1 MNDEDPGTK
10 TTLDSDPD
18 SLSMEDYAVVG
29 DYEGKEPEECTDS
42 TATAKVAELQARI
55 DELNERYLRL
65 AADFENFRRRST
77 RETNE
82 KVNRAIEQLAFGIL
96 EVADN
101 LERAAKSD
109 DSSLR
114 EGLEQIQKILK
125 KVLEQH
131 SIQPIES
138 VNKKFDPEKHEA
150 IAYVPSD
157 SKEGIIIDEVSCG
170 YCMGDRVIR
179 TAKVAVSKGKP
190 EKNQNEEK

>member
-1 MNDEDPGTK
+1 MNDEDLEKSTNKDNDQNSPTM
-10 TTLDSDPD
+10 D
-18 SLSMEDYAVVG
+18 DYAVVG
-29 DYEGKEPEECTDS
+29 EYGEDVREEGADS
-42 TATAKVAELQARI
+42 ATGREAELKAR
-55 DELNERYLRL
+55 LNDLNDRYLRL
-65 AADFENFRRRST
+65 AADFENFRKRSS
-77 RETNE
+77 REANE
-82 KVNRAIEQLAFGIL
+82 RANRSIEQFASGIL

-101 LERAAKSD
+101 LERASQSD

-114 EGLEQIQKILK
+114 EGLEQIKKILK

-157 SKEGIIIDEVSCG
+157 SEEGIIIDEVSCG

-179 TAKVAVSKGKP
+179 SAKVAVSKGKP
-190 EKNQNEEK
+190 EKKHNEEK

>member
-1 MNDEDPGTK
+1 MNDEDPENRTI
-10 TTLDSDPD
+10 TDSDQD

-29 DYEGKEPEECTDS
+29 DYEGDENGECNDS
-42 TATAKVAELQARI
+42 GAAKIAELQATI
-55 DELNERYLRL
+55 DELNDRYLRL
-65 AADFENFRRRST
+65 AADFENFRKRSS

-82 KVNRAIEQLAFGIL
+82 RVNRAIEQFASGIL

-101 LERAAKSD
+101 LERAAGSD

-114 EGLEQIQKILK
+114 EGLEQIQKILR

-131 SIQPIES
+131 SIRPIES

-157 SKEGIIIDEVSCG
+157 SEEGTVIDEVSCG
-170 YCMGDRVIR
+170 YSMGDRVIR
-179 TAKVAVSKGKP
+179 TAKVAVSKGKT
-190 EKNQNEEK
+190 EKN

>member
-1 MNDEDPGTK
+1 MNDEDQGTK
-10 TTLDSDPD
+10 STPDSDQN

-29 DYEGKEPEECTDS
+29 DYDGDEPEECTDS
-42 TATAKVAELQARI
+42 AATAKVAELQGRI
-55 DELNERYLRL
+55 DELNDKYLRL
-65 AADFENFRRRST
+65 AADFENFRKRST

-82 KVNRAIEQLAFGIL
+82 RVNRAIEQFASGIL

-101 LERAAKSD
+101 LERAAKSE

-114 EGLEQIQKILK
+114 EGLEQIQKVLK

-131 SIQPIES
+131 SIHPIES
-138 VNKKFDPEKHEA
+138 VYKKFDPEKHEA

-157 SKEGIIIDEVSCG
+157 SEEGIIIDEVSCG

-179 TAKVAVSKGKP
+179 SAKVAVSKGKP
-190 EKNQNEEK
+190 KKN

>member
-1 MNDEDPGTK
+1 MNDEDPGKK
-10 TTLDSDPD
+10 TTTDLDRDT
-18 SLSMEDYAVVG
+18 LSMDDYAVVG
-29 DYEGKEPEECTDS
+29 EYNGDEPEEG
-42 TATAKVAELQARI
+42 AGAPAGNEAELQAQI
-55 DELNERYLRL
+55 DELNDRYLRL
-65 AADFENFRRRST
+65 AADFENFRKRST
-77 RETNE
+77 REANE
-82 KVNRAIEQLAFGIL
+82 RVDRAIEQFASGIL

-101 LERAAKSD
+101 LERATQSE

-114 EGLEQIQKILK
+114 EGLEQIKKILK
-125 KVLEQH
+125 KVLEQY

-157 SKEGIIIDEVSCG
+157 SEEGTIIDEVSCG

-179 TAKVAVSKGKP
+179 SAKVAVSKGKS

>member
-1 MNDEDPGTK
+1 MNDEDPEDRTIN
-10 TTLDSDPD
+10 DSDQD

-29 DYEGKEPEECTDS
+29 DYEGDETGECDDPGETKL
-42 TATAKVAELQARI
+42 TELQARI
-55 DELNERYLRL
+55 DELNEKYLRL
-65 AADFENFRRRST
+65 AADFENFRKRSS

-82 KVNRAIEQLAFGIL
+82 QVNRAIEQFASGIL

-101 LERAAKSD
+101 LERAAGSD

-114 EGLEQIQKILK
+114 EGLEQIQKILR

-131 SIQPIES
+131 SIHPIES

-150 IAYVPSD
+150 IAFVPSD
-157 SKEGIIIDEVSCG
+157 SEEGTVIDEVSCG

-179 TAKVAVSKGKP
+179 TAKVAVSKGKT
-190 EKNQNEEK
+190 EKNQNEVK

>member
-1 MNDEDPGTK
+1 MNDEDLEKK
-10 TTLDSDPD
+10 TNKENDQDSPTMD
-18 SLSMEDYAVVG
+18 DYAVVG
-29 DYEGKEPEECTDS
+29 EYGEDVREENGDYANGRE
-42 TATAKVAELQARI
+42 AELQARL
-55 DELNERYLRL
+55 DDLNNRYLRL
-65 AADFENFRRRST
+65 AADFENFRKRSS
-77 RETNE
+77 REANDRAT
-82 KVNRAIEQLAFGIL
+82 RAIEQFASGIL

-101 LERAAKSD
+101 LERASMSD

-114 EGLEQIQKILK
+114 EGLEQIKKILK

-157 SKEGIIIDEVSCG
+157 SEEGIIIDEVSCG

-179 TAKVAVSKGKP
+179 SAKVAVSKGKP
-190 EKNQNEEK
+190 EKKHNEEK